1 MLIALE
7 FVWFNCRCTTW
18 KNVGS
23 KHILGGWGG
32 LMICQ
37 FKNSPKQTI
46 KNLKN
51 ALAAGK
57 QREGSKPLQTE
68 SREEREVMLLFPNA
82 M

>member
-1 MLIALE
+1 MHYLE
-7 FVWFNCRCTTW
+7 KRWQGAYF
-18 KNVGS
+18 
-23 KHILGGWGG
+23 LGG

-51 ALAAGK
+51 ALAPGK

-68 SREEREVMLLFPNA
+68 PSEEREVMLLFPNA
-82 M
+82 NECFSYCMFLVY